1 MFSPISSE
9 KRRNSIGLG
18 ELVAGTE
25 LAFQVPIFNG
35 RKFAPVDFHP
45 IRFHVPDGPGVA
57 SE

>member
-35 RKFAPVDFHP
+35 ANLRPLIFTQSGFMFQMAP
-45 IRFHVPDGPGVA
+45 A
-57 SE
+57 